1 MSLGFG
7 REGEPPGGGLGSVR
21 LGADRGTASWT
32 AKEREE
38 ENEKTYK
45 YSSEP
50 LLD

>member
-7 REGEPPGGGLGSVR
+7 REGGPPEGGLGSVK

-32 AKEREE
+32 AKGRQQ

-45 YSSEP
+45 YS
-50 LLD
+50 